1 MHVRGLFRYSM
12 QPNLKQRMKELPFSR
27 FLVLVSIVV
36 FALSSCNEGTA
47 TNHDGKN
54 QSITQHEGEIDSLLA
69 EINLRIKNNPKS
81 YEVYLER
88 AKYYGEKKQYGLAYE
103 DIRRAMEV
111 DSTKG
116 DIYLLRGQL
125 QFEQEQIKEAY
136 QSYQECLGHEPTHV
150 NCLLRK
156 AEIDIVLGNYS
167 QAREHLNT
175 ALQQNEYNAEA
186 YYIRGRMYKA
196 LKDTNLAASS
206 YKTAI
211 EVDPNFYHAYIE
223 VGLLYANQKSDLAKE
238 YYNSAI
244 ELRPKSVEAL
254 YNKAMFLQETGY
266 KNPQRYREAFACY
279 DSILKIDSRFSAA
292 YFNKGYIFLE
302 YLNQYDSAAYHFTNA
317 IGVFPLYYQAY
328 YNRGLCYESMNM
340 LKDAEAD
347 YRTAL
352 SIEPTYTE
360 AALSLE
366 RVLRRR

>member
-1 MHVRGLFRYSM
+1 M
-12 QPNLKQRMKELPFSR
+12 QPILIQRMKGHSI
-27 FLVLVSIVV
+27 FLFFVIIVI
-36 FALSSCNEGTA
+36 AMMGISSCNQGTA
-47 TNHDGKN
+47 IDSNGKN
-54 QSITQHEGEIDSLLA
+54 TAADNGNETGIDSPLAAINQRIKTNPNSHEG
-69 EINLRIKNNPKS
+69 
-81 YEVYLER
+81 YLER

-103 DIRRAMEV
+103 DIRRALDV

-125 QFEQEQIKEAY
+125 QFEQELIKDAY
-136 QSYQECLGHEPTHV
+136 ASYQQCLSHEATHEE
-150 NCLLRK
+150 CLLRK
-156 AEIDIVLGNYS
+156 SEIDIVLGNYNI
-167 QAREHLNT
+167 AREHLNQV
-175 ALQQNEYNAEA
+175 LQQNEFNAEA

-211 EVDPNFYHAYIE
+211 EVDPNYYNAYVE
-223 VGLLYANQKSDLAKE
+223 VGLLYANQKSELAKE

-254 YNKAMFLQETGY
+254 YNKGMFLQETGR

-279 DSILKIDSRFSAA
+279 DSIIKIDSRFSAA
-292 YFNKGYIFLE
+292 YFNKGYIYLE
-302 YLNQYDSAAYHFTNA
+302 YLNKYDSAAYQFTNA
-317 IGVFPLYYQAY
+317 IGVHPRYYQAY
-328 YNRGLCYESMNM
+328 YNRGLCYESLN
-340 LKDAEAD
+340 KPNDAEAD

-366 RVLRRR
+366 RVLRVK

>member
-1 MHVRGLFRYSM
+1 M
-12 QPNLKQRMKELPFSR
+12 QPILIQRMKGQ
-27 FLVLVSIVV
+27 SISLF
-36 FALSSCNEGTA
+36 FAIVAMALMGLSSCNERTPTDSNGNASAGESGKDAA
-47 TNHDGKN
+47 T
-54 QSITQHEGEIDSLLA
+54 DSLLSA
-69 EINLRIKNNPKS
+69 INQRIKTNPNS
-81 YEVYLER
+81 HEGYLER

-103 DIRRAMEV
+103 DIRRALDV

-125 QFEQEQIKEAY
+125 QFEQELIKDAY
-136 QSYQECLGHEPTHV
+136 ASYQQCLEHESTHV

-156 AEIDIVLGNYS
+156 AEIDIVLGNYNF
-167 QAREHLNT
+167 AREHLNQ
-175 ALQQNEYNAEA
+175 ALQQNEFNAEA

-211 EVDPNFYHAYIE
+211 EVDPNYYNAYVE
-223 VGLLYANQKSDLAKE
+223 VGLLYANQKSELAKE

-254 YNKAMFLQETGY
+254 YNKGMFLQETGH

-279 DSILKIDSRFSAA
+279 DSIIKIDPRFAAA
-292 YFNKGYIFLE
+292 YFNKGYIYLE
-302 YLNQYDSAAYHFTNA
+302 YLNKYDSASYQFTNA
-317 IGVFPLYYQAY
+317 IGVHPAYYQAY
-328 YNRGLCYESMNM
+328 YNRGLCNESLNKP
-340 LKDAEAD
+340 KDAEAD
-347 YRTAL
+347 YRAAL

-366 RVLRRR
+366 RVLRGK